1 MTKRIFLLALLL
13 GATVATMAQRYVG
26 GDISLLSSY
35 EAKGAEYYDEAGVPI
50 DDPLAFFTSKGMNAM
65 RLRLFVQP
73 AHASA
78 EDKGQGVCQD
88 LDYIVPLAKRVKQ
101 AGLRLLLD
109 FHYSDSWADPAKQ
122 WTPRAWQGLDDETLA
137 DSLAQYTRRVLRR
150 LKAEGATP
158 DLIQTGNEI
167 SYGMLWGAASEGYA
181 KACYPDAPK
190 ANWQRFASLLR
201 RATEVCREECPE
213 ARIILHTERVSVSQQ
228 QDNAHYAALSYFV
241 ARAKEYQIDYDI
253 LGLSYYPYFHGALSE
268 LEGAIRLLESEA
280 SDKEVM
286 VVETGYP
293 YAWAVPGST
302 YDATSTWPYSAEG
315 QRQFVDDLVTMLRR
329 TRPSRASSGGLW
341 RPTSGVSAPPRLS
354 RTVGTMPR
362 FSTTARGAP
371 RLPSV
376 AWLPF
381 SPPLPWI
388 VSPPVLVPLAPPYGL
403 QTASRCLPSIPADWS
418 WLRAARSLSDRRGP
432 SGEAP
437 PVRRII
443 TPLQHYN

>member
-26 GDISLLSSY
+26 GDISLLPSY
-35 EAKGAEYYDEAGVPI
+35 EAKGAEYYDEAGAPI
-50 DDPLAFFTSKGMNAM
+50 DDPLAFFASKGMNAM

-78 EDKGQGVCQD
+78 EDRGQGVCQD

-122 WTPRAWQGLDDETLA
+122 WTPRAWQGLDDETLT

-158 DLIQTGNEI
+158 DLIQPGNEI

-190 ANWQRFASLLR
+190 ANWLR
-201 RATEVCREECPE
+201 SPSAEARHGGRREECPE

-286 VVETGYP
+286 VVETAIP
-293 YAWAVPGST
+293 TPG
-302 YDATSTWPYSAEG
+302 
-315 QRQFVDDLVTMLRR
+315 
-329 TRPSRASSGGLW
+329 PSRALPMTPRPHGLT
-341 RPTSGVSAPPRLS
+341 RQRANASL
-354 RTVGTMPR
+354 
-362 FSTTARGAP
+362 STT
-371 RLPSV
+371 
-376 AWLPF
+376 W
-381 SPPLPWI
+381 
-388 VSPPVLVPLAPPYGL
+388 
-403 QTASRCLPSIPADWS
+403 
-418 WLRAARSLSDRRGP
+418 
-432 SGEAP
+432 
-437 PVRRII
+437 
-443 TPLQHYN
+443 

>member
-26 GDISLLSSY
+26 GDISLLPSY
-35 EAKGAEYYDEAGVPI
+35 EAKGAEYYDEAGAPI
-50 DDPLAFFTSKGMNAM
+50 DDPLAFFASKCMNAM

-78 EDKGQGVCQD
+78 EDRGQGVCQD

-158 DLIQTGNEI
+158 DLIQPGNEI

-293 YAWAVPGST
+293 YAWAVPGTT

-329 TRPSRASSGGLW
+329 HEAVTGLFWWFMEANERGVNSSSSPVTDRWYNAPLFDNRTGRATPALSRMASFLSSSALDRVAFRPRAVRPVLW
-341 RPTSGVSAPPRLS
+341 SPDGKQVSAKHPRGL
-354 RTVGTMPR
+354 V
-362 FSTTARGAP
+362 
-371 RLPSV
+371 V
-376 AWLPF
+376 ATGRK
-381 SPPLPWI
+381 
-388 VSPPVLVPLAPPYGL
+388 VV
-403 QTASRCLPSIPADWS
+403 
-418 WLRAARSLSDRRGP
+418 
-432 SGEAP
+432 
-437 PVRRII
+437 VR
-443 TPLQHYN
+443 P

>member
-26 GDISLLSSY
+26 GDISLLPSY
-35 EAKGAEYYDEAGVPI
+35 EAKGAEYYDEAGAPI

-158 DLIQTGNEI
+158 DLIQPGNEI
-167 SYGMLWGAASEGYA
+167 SYGMLWGAESEGYA

-253 LGLSYYPYFHGALSE
+253 LGLSYYPHFHGALSE
-268 LEGAIRLLESEA
+268 LEGAIRLLETEA
-280 SDKEVM
+280 SDKEIM

-293 YAWAVPGST
+293 YAWAVPGTT

-329 TRPSRASSGGLW
+329 HEAVTGLFW
-341 RPTSGVSAPPRLS
+341 WFMEANERGVSSSSPVTDRWYNAPLFDNRTGRATPALS
-354 RTVGTMPR
+354 RMASFLSSSALDRV
-362 FSTTARGAP
+362 
-371 RLPSV
+371 
-376 AWLPF
+376 
-381 SPPLPWI
+381 
-388 VSPPVLVPLAPPYGL
+388 
-403 QTASRCLPSIPADWS
+403 ASRP
-418 WLRAARSLSDRRGP
+418 RAARPALWSPDGKQLAGKHPHGLVVATGRKVV
-432 SGEAP
+432 
-437 PVRRII
+437 VR
-443 TPLQHYN
+443 P

>member
-26 GDISLLSSY
+26 GDISLLPSY
-35 EAKGAEYYDEAGVPI
+35 EAKGAEYYDEAGAPI
-50 DDPLAFFTSKGMNAM
+50 DDPLAFFASKGMNAM

-167 SYGMLWGAASEGYA
+167 SYGMLWGAESEGYA
-181 KACYPDAPK
+181 KACY
-190 ANWQRFASLLR
+190 
-201 RATEVCREECPE
+201 PE

-293 YAWAVPGST
+293 YAWAVPGTT
-302 YDATSTWPYSAEG
+302 YDATSTWSYSAEG

-329 TRPSRASSGGLW
+329 HEAVTGLFW
-341 RPTSGVSAPPRLS
+341 WFMEANERGVSSSSPVTDRWYNAPLFDNRTGRATPALS
-354 RTVGTMPR
+354 RMATFLSSSAVDR
-362 FSTTARGAP
+362 
-371 RLPSV
+371 V
-376 AWLPF
+376 
-381 SPPLPWI
+381 
-388 VSPPVLVPLAPPYGL
+388 
-403 QTASRCLPSIPADWS
+403 ASRP
-418 WLRAARSLSDRRGP
+418 RAARPALWSPDGKQLAGKHPHGLVVASDRKVV
-432 SGEAP
+432 
-437 PVRRII
+437 VR
-443 TPLQHYN
+443 P

>member
-26 GDISLLSSY
+26 GDISLLPSY
-35 EAKGAEYYDEAGVPI
+35 EAKGAEYYDEAGAPI
-50 DDPLAFFTSKGMNAM
+50 DDPLAFFASKGMNAM

-78 EDKGQGVCQD
+78 EDRGQGVCQD

-109 FHYSDSWADPAKQ
+109 FHYSDFWADPAKQ

-158 DLIQTGNEI
+158 DLIQPGNEI

-190 ANWQRFASLLR
+190 ANWQRFARLLR

-293 YAWAVPGST
+293 YAWAVPGTT
-302 YDATSTWPYSAEG
+302 YDATSTWPTPVCRRLGDYAPSPRGRHGPLLVVYGG
-315 QRQFVDDLVTMLRR
+315 QRAGCQLLLARHGPLVQCPALRQPHGAR
-329 TRPSRASSGGLW
+329 HACPQSHGFLPLLLSRGSCGLPSSCRPSRLMVSRRQAGVCQASPRTGRGYGPQG
-341 RPTSGVSAPPRLS
+341 RCPTVEGHQGKPHL
-354 RTVGTMPR
+354 
-362 FSTTARGAP
+362 
-371 RLPSV
+371 
-376 AWLPF
+376 
-381 SPPLPWI
+381 
-388 VSPPVLVPLAPPYGL
+388 
-403 QTASRCLPSIPADWS
+403 
-418 WLRAARSLSDRRGP
+418 
-432 SGEAP
+432 
-437 PVRRII
+437 
-443 TPLQHYN
+443 

>member
-26 GDISLLSSY
+26 GDISLLPSY
-35 EAKGAEYYDEAGVPI
+35 EAKGAEYYDEAGAPI
-50 DDPLAFFTSKGMNAM
+50 DDPLAFFVSKGMNAM

-158 DLIQTGNEI
+158 DLIQPGNEI
-167 SYGMLWGAASEGYA
+167 SYGMLWGAESEGYA

-190 ANWQRFASLLR
+190 TNWQRFASLLR

-268 LEGAIRLLESEA
+268 LEGAIRLLETEA
-280 SDKEVM
+280 SDKEIM

-293 YAWAVPGST
+293 YAWAVPGTT

-315 QRQFVDDLVTMLRR
+315 QRQFGLSGNLVGISINLCK
-329 TRPSRASSGGLW
+329 SIQKKLFIND
-341 RPTSGVSAPPRLS
+341 AP
-354 RTVGTMPR
+354 
-362 FSTTARGAP
+362 
-371 RLPSV
+371 
-376 AWLPF
+376 
-381 SPPLPWI
+381 
-388 VSPPVLVPLAPPYGL
+388 
-403 QTASRCLPSIPADWS
+403 
-418 WLRAARSLSDRRGP
+418 
-432 SGEAP
+432 
-437 PVRRII
+437 
-443 TPLQHYN
+443 

>member
-26 GDISLLSSY
+26 GDISLLPSY
-35 EAKGAEYYDEAGVPI
+35 EAKGAEYYDEAGAPI

-78 EDKGQGVCQD
+78 EDRGQGVCQD

-137 DSLAQYTRRVLRR
+137 GSLAQYTRRVLRR
-150 LKAEGATP
+150 LEAEGATP

-201 RATEVCREECPE
+201 RATEVCREECP
-213 ARIILHTERVSVSQQ
+213 
-228 QDNAHYAALSYFV
+228 
-241 ARAKEYQIDYDI
+241 
-253 LGLSYYPYFHGALSE
+253 
-268 LEGAIRLLESEA
+268 
-280 SDKEVM
+280 
-286 VVETGYP
+286 
-293 YAWAVPGST
+293 
-302 YDATSTWPYSAEG
+302 
-315 QRQFVDDLVTMLRR
+315 
-329 TRPSRASSGGLW
+329 
-341 RPTSGVSAPPRLS
+341 
-354 RTVGTMPR
+354 
-362 FSTTARGAP
+362 RGAHH
-371 RLPSV
+371 
-376 AWLPF
+376 
-381 SPPLPWI
+381 
-388 VSPPVLVPLAPPYGL
+388 PPY
-403 QTASRCLPSIPADWS
+403 
-418 WLRAARSLSDRRGP
+418 
-432 SGEAP
+432 
-437 PVRRII
+437 
-443 TPLQHYN
+443 

>member
-26 GDISLLSSY
+26 GDISLLPSY
-35 EAKGAEYYDEAGVPI
+35 EAKGAEYYDEAGAPI
-50 DDPLAFFTSKGMNAM
+50 DDPLAFFASKGMNAM

-181 KACYPDAPK
+181 NACYPSAPS
-190 ANWQRFASLLR
+190 ACWQRFASLLR

-228 QDNAHYAALSYFV
+228 QDNAHYAALSYLC
-241 ARAKEYQIDYDI
+241 ARQGVSDRLRHPRTE
-253 LGLSYYPYFHGALSE
+253 LLSLLSWCAL
-268 LEGAIRLLESEA
+268 
-280 SDKEVM
+280 
-286 VVETGYP
+286 
-293 YAWAVPGST
+293 
-302 YDATSTWPYSAEG
+302 
-315 QRQFVDDLVTMLRR
+315 R
-329 TRPSRASSGGLW
+329 TRRGDPSAG
-341 RPTSGVSAPPRLS
+341 
-354 RTVGTMPR
+354 
-362 FSTTARGAP
+362 
-371 RLPSV
+371 
-376 AWLPF
+376 
-381 SPPLPWI
+381 
-388 VSPPVLVPLAPPYGL
+388 
-403 QTASRCLPSIPADWS
+403 D
-418 WLRAARSLSDRRGP
+418 
-432 SGEAP
+432 
-437 PVRRII
+437 
-443 TPLQHYN
+443 

>member
-26 GDISLLSSY
+26 GDISLLPSY
-35 EAKGAEYYDEAGVPI
+35 EAKGAEYYDEAGAPI
-50 DDPLAFFTSKGMNAM
+50 DDPLAFFASKGMNAM

-167 SYGMLWGAASEGYA
+167 SYGMLWGAESEGYA

-190 ANWQRFASLLR
+190 ANWQRFARLLR

-293 YAWAVPGST
+293 YAWAVPGTT
-302 YDATSTWPYSAEG
+302 YDATSTWSYSAEG

-329 TRPSRASSGGLW
+329 HEAVTGLFW
-341 RPTSGVSAPPRLS
+341 WFMEANERGVSS
-354 RTVGTMPR
+354 SSVGTMPR

-376 AWLPF
+376 AWLPS
-381 SPPLPWI
+381 SPPQPWI
-388 VSPPVLVPLAPPYGL
+388 VWPPVLVPLAPPYGL
-403 QTASRCLPSIPADWS
+403 LTASSWLANTPTGWS

-437 PVRRII
+437 PVM
-443 TPLQHYN
+443 LQGCVIFSCWVSC